1 MSKKTI
7 AIVGGGAG
15 GMCAALAASRAA
27 GEDVRV
33 VLLERNPR
41 VGIKIRISGGGKCNI
56 THEGHVEDVLK
67 LGFPVKSEARFLKH
81 AIYRFTNEDVLALL
95 EKHGVAWHARENGR
109 IFPDS
114 GRSEEVLQAFEREL
128 EESGVEVI
136 TNARVRNTTFRTNGS
151 YGTYVIEYNNTTIE
165 ADAIVLAT
173 GGVSYQRVGTT
184 GDGINF
190 AEQLGHTIVKL
201 RSALAP
207 IYTNPAPD
215 ADLHGTALR
224 AAILLVVRGNKI
236 LAEAP
241 GDILITH
248 RGLSG
253 PATLDISRAATLE
266 LEQGP
271 IAMAAN
277 LLKSDQEE
285 VQARLVELQQQRS
298 QQQIKTWLEEVLPN
312 RLAPFVLHA
321 AEIPEDRKWN
331 ALKKEERQRLL
342 NSLLRYPLG
351 NVSEIPI
358 DRGEVSAGGVSLS
371 EVDSKTMMSRKHE
384 GLFFCGEMLDIAG
397 EIGGYN
403 LQAAYSTGWVAGE
416 SAIAFVNAVI
426 SNEPTER

>member
-1 MSKKTI
+1 
-7 AIVGGGAG
+7 VGGGAG
-15 GMCAALAASRAA
+15 GMCAALAASRSA
-27 GEDVRV
+27 GDDTRV

-67 LGFPVKSEARFLKH
+67 LGFPVKAEARFLKH

-128 EESGVEVI
+128 EECGVEVI
-136 TNARVRNTTFRTNGS
+136 TNARVSNVSYKPYESART
-151 YGTYVIEYNNTTIE
+151 YLIEYNSTNIE
-165 ADAIVLAT
+165 VDALILST
-173 GGVSYQRVGTT
+173 GGVSYQKVGTT

-190 AEQLGHTIVKL
+190 AEQLGHSIVKL

-207 IYTNPAPD
+207 IYTDPIPD
-215 ADLHGTALR
+215 PELHGTALR
-224 AAILLVVRGNKI
+224 DAVLLVVRDNKI

-271 IAMAAN
+271 IEMAAN
-277 LLKSDQEE
+277 LLDTAQDELQS
-285 VQARLVELQQQRS
+285 RLVEVQQQRS

-312 RLAPFVLHA
+312 RLAPFVLQA
-321 AEIPEDRKWN
+321 SVIPQDRKWN
-331 ALKKEERQRLL
+331 ALRKDERQRLL
-342 NSLLRYPLG
+342 NTLLRYPLG

-371 EVDSKTMMSRKHE
+371 EVDSKTMMSRKHP

-416 SAIAFVNAVI
+416 SAVEFL
-426 SNEPTER
+426 RK

>member
-1 MSKKTI
+1 
-7 AIVGGGAG
+7 
-15 GMCAALAASRAA
+15 MCAALAASRAGGDA
-27 GEDVRV
+27 VRV

-67 LGFPVKSEARFLKH
+67 LGFRVKGEARFLKH
-81 AIYRFTNEDVLALL
+81 AIYRFTNEDILAMLK
-95 EKHGVAWHARENGR
+95 KHGVEWHARENGR

-128 EESGVEVI
+128 EESDVEVI
-136 TNARVRNTTFRTNGS
+136 TNARVHKTYTSYTTYKS
-151 YGTYVIEYNNTTIE
+151 YIIEYNDQSLE
-165 ADAIVLAT
+165 ADALILAT
-173 GGVSYQRVGTT
+173 GGVSYQKVGTT

-207 IYTNPAPD
+207 IYTDPAPPQ
-215 ADLHGTALR
+215 DLHGTAIR
-224 AAILLVVRGNKI
+224 AAKLLVIRENKI
-236 LAEAP
+236 TVEAP

-253 PATLDISRAATLE
+253 PATLDISRAAALE

-271 IAMAAN
+271 ISMAAN
-277 LLKSDQEE
+277 LLNTDQQTL
-285 VQARLVELQQQRS
+285 QAQLIELQQQRS
-298 QQQIKTWLEEVLPN
+298 QQQIKTWLEEAMPN
-312 RLAPFVLHA
+312 RLAPYVLLA
-321 AEIPEDRKWN
+321 ADIPQDRKWN
-331 ALKKEERQRLL
+331 ALKKDERNRLL
-342 NSLLRYPLG
+342 NALLRFPLG
-351 NVSEIPI
+351 TVAEIPI

-416 SAIAFVNAVI
+416 SAVALVT
-426 SNEPTER
+426 S

>member
-1 MSKKTI
+1 MTKQTI

-27 GEDVRV
+27 SRAGGDRVRV
-33 VLLERNPR
+33 VLFERNPR

-56 THEGHVEDVLK
+56 THEGHVEEVLR
-67 LGFPVKSEARFLKH
+67 LGFPVKQEARFLKH
-81 AIYRFTNEDVLALL
+81 AIYRFTNDDVLTLL

-109 IFPDS
+109 IFPNS

-128 EESGVEVI
+128 AECAIEVI
-136 TNARVRNTTFRTNGS
+136 TNARVSNTTYKSSGS
-151 YGTYVIEYNNTTIE
+151 CKIYIISYNNNSLE
-165 ADAIVLAT
+165 ADALILAT
-173 GGVSYQRVGTT
+173 GGVSYQKVGTT

-190 AEQLGHTIVKL
+190 AEQFGHTIVNL

-207 IYTNPAPD
+207 IYTEPIPP
-215 ADLHGTALR
+215 ADLHGTAIR
-224 AAILLVVRGNKI
+224 NAMLLITRENKI
-236 LAEAP
+236 LAETP

-253 PATLDISRAATLE
+253 PATLDISRAAALE
-266 LEQGP
+266 FEKAP

-277 LLKSDQEE
+277 LLKLEQDELQSKLLD
-285 VQARLVELQQQRS
+285 LQQQRS
-298 QQQIKTWLEEVLPN
+298 QQQVKTWLEEVLPN
-312 RLAPFVLHA
+312 KLAPFVLDA
-321 AEIPEDRKWN
+321 ASIPQDRKWN
-331 ALKKEERQRLL
+331 ALKKDERQRLL
-342 NSLLRYPLG
+342 DTLLRYPLG

-358 DRGEVSAGGVSLS
+358 DRGEVSAGGVALS
-371 EVDSKTMMSRKHE
+371 EVDSRTMMSRKHE

-416 SAIAFVNAVI
+416 SAVSYAKGLGSGV
-426 SNEPTER
+426 

>member
-1 MSKKTI
+1 
-7 AIVGGGAG
+7 
-15 GMCAALAASRAA
+15 
-27 GEDVRV
+27 
-33 VLLERNPR
+33 
-41 VGIKIRISGGGKCNI
+41 
-56 THEGHVEDVLK
+56 
-67 LGFPVKSEARFLKH
+67 
-81 AIYRFTNEDVLALL
+81 
-95 EKHGVAWHARENGR
+95 
-109 IFPDS
+109 
-114 GRSEEVLQAFEREL
+114 VLQAFEREL
-128 EESGVEVI
+128 AECGVEVI
-136 TNARVRNTTFRTNGS
+136 TNARVLKTTYRS
-151 YGTYVIEYNNTTIE
+151 YGTYVIESNSTEIP
-165 ADAIVLAT
+165 ADALVLAT
-173 GGVSYQRVGTT
+173 GGVSYQKVGTT

-207 IYTNPAPD
+207 IYTDPIPHP
-215 ADLHGTALR
+215 DLHGTALR
-224 AAILLVVRGNKI
+224 DAILLVVRDNKI
-236 LAEAP
+236 VTEAP

-253 PATLDISRAATLE
+253 PGTLDISRAATLE
-266 LEQGP
+266 LEKGP

-277 LLKSDQEE
+277 LLKSDHEQM
-285 VQARLVELQQQRS
+285 QARLVELQQHRS

-312 RLAPFVLHA
+312 RLAPFVLDA
-321 AEIPEDRKWN
+321 ASIPHDRKWN

-342 NSLLRYPLG
+342 TTMLRYPLG

-416 SAIAFVNAVI
+416 SAVEYLRR
-426 SNEPTER
+426 S